1 MIDPEWL
8 THAGM
13 MADAPLNDGDA
24 QRFAREL
31 GEEGEVLP
39 WLLMMRGG
47 FAEWPATRAAL
58 KEASKAVIRPRALAQ
73 AARTPAGAEQRDA
86 CRQALLSAIAASQES
101 DRWAVDQMI
110 PLRQRVSPRPQPND
124 FIATS

>member
-13 MADAPLNDGDA
+13 LADAPLTGGDA
-24 QRFAREL
+24 QRFSREL
-31 GEEGEVLP
+31 GEECEVLP
-39 WLLMMRGG
+39 WLLIMRGG
-47 FAEWPATRAAL
+47 FAEWPAARAAL

-73 AARTPAGAEQRDA
+73 AARTAAAPEQRDA
-86 CRQALLSAIAASQES
+86 CRQALLRAIAVSQES
-101 DRWAVDQMI
+101 DRWAVDEMI
-110 PLRQRVSPRPQPND
+110 HLRQHVSRRPQPND